1 MKHQLKIDNK
11 TKQIYIKCPYCN
23 EVLITND
30 REYLPESARNG
41 KLQSIG
47 GCEHFET
54 ANIYKDP
61 ISLEHNKEN
70 FEKAILIIEKKKY
83 YILVVPRSS

>member
-1 MKHQLKIDNK
+1 MINQLRIEHT
-11 TKQIYIKCPYCN
+11 TKKIYIRCPYCD

-30 REYLPESARNG
+30 REYLPESTRNG

-61 ISLEHNKEN
+61 LSLENEKEN

-83 YILVVPRSS
+83 YILVVPRQS